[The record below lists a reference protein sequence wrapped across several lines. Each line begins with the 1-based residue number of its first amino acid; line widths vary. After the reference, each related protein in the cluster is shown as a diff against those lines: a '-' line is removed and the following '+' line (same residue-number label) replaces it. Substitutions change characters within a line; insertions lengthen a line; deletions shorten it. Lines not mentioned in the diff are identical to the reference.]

1 MIKKLIIL
9 IICIYSVKLYA
20 NNISELHK
28 TIKQYKEVNK
38 YKIEYKGIKIGEIKD
53 FDSLNEGFIKIKTN
67 SFFVKLINKNNKY
80 LIYHNKDIEK
90 KENTTYKKDESDL
103 IKILKSIIEEPK
115 SKIFNISNNRILVL
129 NCNNQEVCNYTISNS
144 KNKIYRYGEV
154 IIKDNELKR
163 YEDFTKKVKIE
174 SMSFANL
181 NYKLN

>member
-90 KENTTYKKDESDL
+90 KEKYIERWSGL
-103 IKILKSIIEEPK
+103 INSIKGNKSFK
-115 SKIFNISNNRILVL
+115 RI
-129 NCNNQEVCNYTISNS
+129 
-144 KNKIYRYGEV
+144 K
-154 IIKDNELKR
+154 
-163 YEDFTKKVKIE
+163 
-174 SMSFANL
+174 
-181 NYKLN
+181 

>member
-1 MIKKLIIL
+1 MISPIFKLPIFAL
-9 IICIYSVKLYA
+9 NASCSVDHFPFKDVHPDK
-20 NNISELHK
+20 NNAK
-28 TIKQYKEVNK
+28 
-38 YKIEYKGIKIGEIKD
+38 
-53 FDSLNEGFIKIKTN
+53 
-67 SFFVKLINKNNKY
+67 NKNNKY